1 MSKQKELI
9 KNTIIIFIGKIST
22 QFLTFFL
29 LPIYTRFLSTSDYG
43 YVDLI
48 LTYISLLVPVITIQQ
63 EMATFR
69 YLVDS
74 RNDNKKIKK
83 IISNSIWNILLYS
96 VLSIMLFLI
105 VIQFTSFKYFYYI
118 VINIVVC
125 IFSNLFMQIARG
137 LGKNIQYSIAS
148 FVTGLITV
156 TSNIILI
163 CYYGIGAK
171 GMLISM
177 TLANIICCIYLFF
190 SLKLYKYISTK
201 EKDSNLSKE
210 MMKYSLPLVPN
221 GISWWFI
228 NVSDRTIISFILGV
242 SANGIYAV
250 ANKFPSIISSFL
262 GIFNLSWTESASLHI
277 NDKDRDEFF
286 SNVAKNVLH
295 IFSSLCLG
303 IIAVLPFIFNII
315 IGKKYIDSY
324 NYIPIFL
331 IGSMCSCIV
340 SIYSAIYIAKK
351 MTKKVAYTSIAS
363 AVINIVINLIFIK
376 YIGLYAAAISTA
388 LAYFIMMIYRHFDL
402 KKYVNI
408 KYNFKD
414 IMITII
420 MFTISIL
427 LYYVNNNIG
436 NIINIALAIIYALFV
451 NLKYLKLLF
460 KKRKYINL

>member
-1 MSKQKELI
+1 MSKQKELV
-9 KNTIIIFIGKIST
+9 KNTLIIFLGKVST
-22 QFLTFFL
+22 QFISFFL
-29 LPIYTRFLSTSDYG
+29 LPIYTNFLSTSDYG
-43 YVDLI
+43 TVDLI
-48 LTYISLLVPVITIQQ
+48 LTYISLFVPVITIQQ

-69 YLVDS
+69 FLIDS
-74 RNDNKKIKK
+74 RNDEKEIKK
-83 IISNSIWNILLYS
+83 IISSSIRNVFVYIL
-96 VLSIMLFLI
+96 LFLI
-105 VIQFTSFKYFYYI
+105 IFFVIIYFFEIKYKYLI
-118 VINIVVC
+118 LINIIICV
-125 IFSNLFMQIARG
+125 FSNLFLQITRG
-137 LGKNIQYSIAS
+137 LGKNTIYSVAS
-148 FVTGLITV
+148 FITGLV
-156 TSNIILI
+156 TFGSNILLI
-163 CYYGIGAK
+163 CFLKTGAS
-171 GMLISM
+171 GLLISM
-177 TLANIICCIYLFF
+177 IIGNIICSVFLFI
-190 SLKLYKYISTK
+190 SLKLYKYISK
-201 EKDSNLSKE
+201 NNIDSKISKE

-228 NVSDRTIISFILGV
+228 NVSDRTIISVILGL

-250 ANKFPSIISSFL
+250 ANKFPTIISSLL

-408 KYNFKD
+408 KYNFKE

-427 LYYVNNNIG
+427 LYYFNNNIG
-436 NIINIALAIIYALFV
+436 NIINIALVIIYALFI
-451 NLKYLKLLF
+451 NLRYLKLLF